1 MKHLTVSGFGKAMEK
16 QEKLDSAGGTINA
29 ATTWESDLAGYS
41 EIENACFLQ
50 LSNSTPGCISRESL
64 TSTRGLTKAMFVI
77 VKN

>member
-1 MKHLTVSGFGKAMEK
+1 MKRLTVSGFGKAMEK

-41 EIENACFLQ
+41 EIENAHFLQ

-64 TSTRGLTKAMFVI
+64 QVHKGSLRPYL
-77 VKN
+77 